1 MLLLFLSFSAPED
14 MAPNRF
20 GCETGQ
26 LEYIFKYSDRVFST
40 EEKCVNLLQRCA
52 AHSPHFG
59 MTPLES
65 AFDGGERSGN

>member
-26 LEYIFKYSDRVFST
+26 LELFLNTVIECPQPKR
-40 EEKCVNLLQRCA
+40 NL
-52 AHSPHFG
+52 
-59 MTPLES
+59 
-65 AFDGGERSGN
+65 

>member
-26 LEYIFKYSDRVFST
+26 LEIFSNTVIECSQPKRNLL
-40 EEKCVNLLQRCA
+40 NLLQRCA